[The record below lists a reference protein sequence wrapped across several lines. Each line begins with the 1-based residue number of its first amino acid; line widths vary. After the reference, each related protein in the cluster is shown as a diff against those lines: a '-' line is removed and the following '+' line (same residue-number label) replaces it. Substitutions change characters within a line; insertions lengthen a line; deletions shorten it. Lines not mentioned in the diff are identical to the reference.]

1 MSHQTS
7 EDVLELARR
16 RIAQRDQTAAEQRGA
31 RETPWRYAFA
41 GLAGALL
48 LGLLF
53 WPGLPLDQKLY
64 AIGHGICAQEHT
76 VSLGGLVLPICARNT
91 GIYGSFLV
99 TTVYLLAL
107 GRRRAAKLP
116 PLPIAIVLL
125 LFVIAL
131 GVDGFNSLFNDM
143 LMPHLYPP
151 QNELRTLSGVGMG
164 VSIAVLIFLMLNTS
178 LWQDADPQLPVIKSW
193 WELGGALLLSGV
205 MLVAMY
211 GNIGFMFWPIA
222 IVSSVGIM
230 GVLYSVN
237 LLVTALLTGYEGRVT
252 RLAQL
257 AKPATIALIITLAEV
272 GALAGLR
279 FWLERQGLLVS

>member
-1 MSHQTS
+1 MSQQTGD
-7 EDVLELARR
+7 EILELARQ
-16 RIAQRDQTAAEQRGA
+16 RIAMRDQTAIEQRST
-31 RETPWRYAFA
+31 RETPWRYAFV
-41 GLAGALL
+41 GLLGSLL

-76 VSLGGLVLPICARNT
+76 VALGGLVLPICARNT

-107 GRRRAAKLP
+107 GRRRAAKIP
-116 PLPIAIVLL
+116 PLSISIALI
-125 LFVIAL
+125 LFLVFL

-143 LMPHLYPP
+143 LLPHLYPP
-151 QNELRTLSGVGMG
+151 QNGLRTLTGIGMG
-164 VSIAVLIFLMLNTS
+164 VSIAVLIFLMINTA
-178 LWQDADPQLPVIKSW
+178 LWQDADPHLPVIKSW
-193 WELGGALLLSGV
+193 WELGVALLLSGV
-205 MLVAMY
+205 MLVGMY

-222 IVSSVGIM
+222 LVSSVGIL

-237 LLVTALLTGYEGRVT
+237 LLIAALLTGYEGRVT
-252 RLAQL
+252 RVAQL
-257 AKPATIALIITLAEV
+257 AKPGTIALLITLVEV

-279 FWLERQGLLVS
+279 FWLESQGLMVS